1 MKYLRFQKMLR
12 FFKSFGF
19 AFNGIK
25 LLLLSERNFQIHLVF
40 FLLVIVFGYILK
52 ISDLEWL
59 IVLLTSALVFSME
72 AINTAIEKLCDFIHP
87 EKHENIKQI
96 KDISSGAVLVAS
108 FLAAVIGVIISLPKL
123 LSYFKIAS
131 M

>member
-1 MKYLRFQKMLR
+1 MLR
-12 FFKSFGF
+12 FIRSFGF

-25 LLLLSERNFQIHLVF
+25 LLLLSERNFQIHFVF
-40 FLLVIVFGYILK
+40 FLFVIVFGYIFK

-59 IVLLTSALVFSME
+59 IVLLISALVFSME

-108 FLAAVIGVIISLPKL
+108 FLAAVIGAIIFLPKL

>member
-1 MKYLRFQKMLR
+1 MLR
-12 FFKSFGF
+12 LIKSFGF
-19 AFNGIK
+19 AYNGLK
-25 LLLLSERNFQIHLVF
+25 LLLFSERNFQIHVVSF
-40 FLLVIVFGYILK
+40 FLVIVLGYILK
-52 ISDLEWL
+52 ISNLEWL

-72 AINTAIEKLCDFIHP
+72 AINTAIEKLCDFINP
-87 EKHENIKQI
+87 EKHEKIKQI

-108 FLAAVIGVIISLPKL
+108 FLAAVIGAIIFLPKL